1 MTDYCK
7 VTEVC
12 YWLWLA
18 GTMTTA
24 TLLPF
29 PPPPPSHIKQL
40 NSLIWCTYCHFL
52 WRLTVGTNLNK
63 RFPKHNVQCRSCSE
77 WKIIINNSWM
87 FSKHLK
93 TLGCNTRGCKWKA
106 ALQKH
111 CTDRLLSRC
120 CENLLQCFTWPL
132 LCSVAQCLFITRT
145 PLWETEELLTHY
157 WFNLKLNYK
166 HTF

>member
-7 VTEVC
+7 VTGVC

-24 TLLPF
+24 TLPPPSAT
-29 PPPPPSHIKQL
+29 PPPPFHIKQL
-40 NSLIWCTYCHFL
+40 NSLIRCTYCHFL

-63 RFPKHNVQCRSCSE
+63 RFPKHNVQCCSCSE
-77 WKIIINNSWM
+77 WKIIINSSWM

-93 TLGCNTRGCKWKA
+93 TLQTHVDVNERAA

-111 CTDRLLSRC
+111 CLLSRC

-132 LCSVAQCLFITRT
+132 LCSAAQCLFISRT
-145 PLWETEELLTHY
+145 SLWETEELLTYY